1 LTFFNILVPLFRHDG
16 HNGENTN
23 TKTDTIVF
31 PILVLATMKLAF
43 LLLHGLCL
51 SSAIEAFLS
60 VTVPFRRKVTV
71 RFTSACGEEQRHVP
85 MVIVFGRPGAG
96 KTTVANKAI
105 PLVLDHKVIGLDLDA
120 YVPQWMKDNFAKGIY
135 PTLEQR
141 QEFALG
147 ACDQIEEELDEQ
159 QPAACVVS
167 FSFVN
172 TDLRDV
178 FRSRFQNALWALVNT
193 THDEANK
200 RIAERQGHFYQGA
213 PDVVLESDREAIKS
227 DNIEWDFAPVD
238 FPHVNLPG
246 EDSVDDNAL
255 RVAELI
261 RNELAVQA

>member
-1 LTFFNILVPLFRHDG
+1 
-16 HNGENTN
+16 
-23 TKTDTIVF
+23 
-31 PILVLATMKLAF
+31 MKLAL

-71 RFTSACGEEQRHVP
+71 HFASASSDEQRQVP

-105 PLVLDHKVIGLDLDA
+105 PLVSDHTVIGLDLDA

-141 QEFALG
+141 QEFAEA
-147 ACDQIEEELDEQ
+147 ACDQIEKELDEQ

-178 FRSRFQNALWALVNT
+178 FRSRFQNALWALVST
-193 THDEANK
+193 THDEANR
-200 RIAERQGHFYQGA
+200 RIAEREGHFYKGA
-213 PDVVLESDREAIKS
+213 PDVVHESDREEAIKS
-227 DNIEWDFAPVD
+227 DNSEWDFAPVA

-246 EDSVDDNAL
+246 EDSIDDNAV
-255 RVAELI
+255 RVAEMI
-261 RNELAVQA
+261 KNAVRVMA